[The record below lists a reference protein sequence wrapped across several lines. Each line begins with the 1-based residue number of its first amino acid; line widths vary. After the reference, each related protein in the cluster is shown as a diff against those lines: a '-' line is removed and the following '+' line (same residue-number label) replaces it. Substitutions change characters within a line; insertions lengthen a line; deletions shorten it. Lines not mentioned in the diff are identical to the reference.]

1 MEGNSIQLDNQEIQ
15 YIYTLYMITP
25 LKGSTNSATYKQ
37 MYKYYTKGDMYYKVN
52 KILKKKFEENKNY
65 DRNQLNY
72 FEEVLYRQEEDTFR
86 DIQLEKEFVPKSVEE
101 IISLYRDNNPLFYS
115 NEKLYNYYDTVNDF
129 FITMSYI
136 DNNNN

>member
-25 LKGSTNSATYKQ
+25 LKDTKNSATYTQ
-37 MYKYYTKGDMYYKVN
+37 NFKYYTKGDMYYKVN
-52 KILKKKFEENKNY
+52 KILKKKYEENKNY

-72 FEEVLYRQEEDTFR
+72 FEQDSFR

-101 IISLYRDNNPLFYS
+101 IISLYKDNNPLFYS

-136 DNNNN
+136 DNNN